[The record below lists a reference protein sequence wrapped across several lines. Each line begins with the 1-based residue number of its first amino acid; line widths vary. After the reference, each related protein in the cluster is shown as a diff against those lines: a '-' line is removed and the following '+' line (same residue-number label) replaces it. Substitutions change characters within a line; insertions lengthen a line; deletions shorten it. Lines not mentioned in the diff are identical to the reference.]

1 MTKSKSK
8 KEQLKTI
15 CVDTGRYFLFN
26 DVNGIVKYNHFSDVE
41 SYLIKLQREYKKTI
55 SSDGRPIWVD
65 YMTTIREIITAY
77 QSQTNRHQRRE
88 LQREEKKYFK
98 KAETNR
104 MKNQK
109 ASKIVDNLRYL
120 LARAARISSV
130 NFFPAGF
137 YGSDG
142 IINFID
148 RGNVSEEQ
156 SETLKSDGGKEF
168 TKDQIQKAIADLIE
182 NLGEDVPQI
191 VKYWQNEVKRFETSK
206 KYTLFSVIGQD
217 GIDSILN
224 EVVNI
229 KVMVSSETQAVS
241 EMVNFNGKNNPW
253 VFLHFM
259 FQYLDIRNGFSN
271 DSVFTTL
278 SEAGKYMNLKSYI
291 GYKEGQMEYPEI
303 LAAHATMTS
312 LVSKKLLESKLD
324 LTSNDVTDT
333 ANVLEKLKAAYIGFG
348 SLANTDQ
355 QKPKDWYKAFVDSN
369 KDLSN
374 EHLDIKKCA
383 DVLDKI
389 YGDCWTFDIT
399 EKLKNLQTAVQF
411 VKNDP
416 NQSESKVS
424 EARSFVLSRFKDIF
438 KTDMFD
444 TINAIAISIHD
455 PKFTLEASSYS
466 NIQKFYQFLTEEI
479 IGGIN
484 VNPNLEDYSITNDN
498 IKKVLSSDSVG
509 SWDAKM
515 KLIYPFIQRAIIKT
529 KEYIGT
535 DSNFELK
542 QKELD
547 FFKSVSAGSK
557 DCFWYES
564 DDKGE
569 LHKIGMVSGKLT
581 LKSSW
586 QHLEDDVNRW
596 EFGCIEEISMN
607 SATGRSIKPDK
618 IVSYQRK
625 LENTKQFYDEGRITK
640 YESRITSAN
649 LQNIIDG
656 IADLK
661 LNENVSA

>member
-1 MTKSKSK
+1 MSKLEVK
-8 KEQLKTI
+8 KEQLKI
-15 CVDTGRYFLFN
+15 NNVGPGRYLLFN
-26 DVNGIVKYNHFSDVE
+26 NINGIIKYNSFSEVE
-41 SYLIKLQREYKKTI
+41 SFLVELQAQYKKTLT
-55 SSDGRPIWVD
+55 SDGRPIWVD
-65 YMTTIREIITAY
+65 YMTTIGEIITAY
-77 QSQTNRHQRRE
+77 QSQTNRNQRRKLE
-88 LQREEKKYFK
+88 REENKFFK

-109 ASKIVDNLRYL
+109 VNKIIDNLRYL

-142 IINFID
+142 IINFLD

-168 TKDQIQKAIADLIE
+168 TKDQIQKAISDLIE
-182 NLGEDVPQI
+182 NLGEDIPQI
-191 VKYWQNEVKRFETSK
+191 VKDWQTKVKGFETSK
-206 KYTLFSVIGQD
+206 KYTLFSVIGQE
-217 GIDSILN
+217 GIDSIID

-229 KVMVSSETQAVS
+229 KVMVSSETQAVN

-271 DSVFTTL
+271 DDVFTTL

-291 GYKEGQMEYPEI
+291 GYKEGQMEHPEI

-324 LTSNDVTDT
+324 LTSDDVTDI

-355 QKPKDWYKAFVDSN
+355 QKPKDWYKAFVDSD

-389 YGDCWTFDIT
+389 YGDDWTSDIT
-399 EKLKNLQTAVQF
+399 EKLKNLQTAVEF

-416 NQSESKVS
+416 NQSEYKLIESN
-424 EARSFVLSRFKDIF
+424 SFVISRFKDIF

-466 NIQKFYQFLTEEI
+466 NIQKFFQFLSEEI

-484 VNPNLEDYSITNDN
+484 VNSNLQDYSITNDDM
-498 IKKVLSSDSVG
+498 KTVLSSNNVG

-529 KEYIGT
+529 KEYIGK
-535 DSNFELK
+535 DKNSDLK
-542 QKELD
+542 EKELQ
-547 FFKSVSAGSK
+547 FFKSVSGGSK

-564 DDKGE
+564 DDKGD
-569 LHKIGMVSGKLT
+569 LHQIGMVGGKLT

-586 QHLEDDVNRW
+586 QHLEDDLNHW
-596 EFGCIEEISMN
+596 ELGCIEEISMN
-607 SATGRSIKPDK
+607 SATGRSIKPNK
-618 IVSYQRK
+618 LVSYKRK
-625 LENTKQFYDEGRITK
+625 LENTQQFYN
-640 YESRITSAN
+640 ESRITKQEWRTTSAN
-649 LQNIIDG
+649 LENIIDG
-656 IADLK
+656 IEE
-661 LNENVSA
+661 LNLSA

>member
-1 MTKSKSK
+1 MSKLESK
-8 KEQLKTI
+8 KEELKKIFTG
-15 CVDTGRYFLFN
+15 TGRYVLFDTTN
-26 DVNGIVKYNHFSDVE
+26 CIVRYNQFCEVE
-41 SYLIKLQREYKKTI
+41 SFLIELQKQYKNTTT
-55 SSDGRPIWVD
+55 SDGRPIWVD
-65 YMTTIREIITAY
+65 YLTTINEIITAY
-77 QSQTNRHQRRE
+77 QSQTNRSQRRE
-88 LQREEKKYFK
+88 LEREAYKFFK

-142 IINFID
+142 IINFLD

-182 NLGEDVPQI
+182 NLGEDIPQI
-191 VKYWQNEVKRFETSK
+191 VKNWQNKVKGFETSK
-206 KYTLFSVIGQD
+206 KYTLFSVIGKD
-217 GIDSILN
+217 GIDSILT

-259 FQYLDIRNGFSN
+259 FQYLDIRNKFSN
-271 DSVFTTL
+271 DDVFVEL
-278 SEAGKYMNLKSYI
+278 SQPGKYMNLKSYI
-291 GYKEGQMEYPEI
+291 GYKEGQMEHPEI

-324 LTSNDVTDT
+324 LTSYDVTDV

-355 QKPKDWYKAFVDSN
+355 QKPKDWYKQFVDSN

-374 EHLDIKKCA
+374 EHIDIKKCA
-383 DVLDKI
+383 NLLDKI
-389 YGDCWTFDIT
+389 YGDDWTSDIT
-399 EKLKNLQTAVQF
+399 EKLKNLQTAVEF

-416 NQSESKVS
+416 NQEESKLI
-424 EARSFVLSRFKDIF
+424 EANSFVLSRFKDIF

-444 TINAIAISIHD
+444 TINAIAISIHI
-455 PKFTLEASSYS
+455 PKFTLEPSSYS
-466 NIQKFYQFLTEEI
+466 NIEKFYQFLTEEI
-479 IGGIN
+479 IGGIE
-484 VNPNLEDYSITNDN
+484 VDSNLKDYSITNDN
-498 IKKVLSSDSVG
+498 IKKVLSTSSVG

-515 KLIYPFIQRAIIKT
+515 KLIYPFIQKAIIKT
-529 KEYIGT
+529 KEFIGN
-535 DSNFELK
+535 DKNSHLK

-547 FFKSVSAGSK
+547 FFKSVSGLSR
-557 DCFWYES
+557 DCYWYES
-564 DDKGE
+564 DSDGKI
-569 LHKIGMVSGKLT
+569 HIIGMVNYKLT
-581 LKSSW
+581 LESSW
-586 QHLEDDVNRW
+586 QHLQDDSNRW
-596 EFGCIEEISMN
+596 ELGCIEEISMN
-607 SATGRSIKPDK
+607 SAIGRSIKPNK
-618 IVSYQRK
+618 IDSYKRK
-625 LENTKQFYDEGRITK
+625 LENINQFFENGRISK
-640 YESRITSAN
+640 QEWRIASAHLN
-649 LQNIIDG
+649 NIIEG
-656 IADLK
+656 LEDLNK
-661 LNENVSA
+661 KQSHS

>member
-1 MTKSKSK
+1 MKPKDK
-8 KEQLKTI
+8 KEELKKISTGP
-15 CVDTGRYFLFN
+15 GRYLLFAA
-26 DVNGIVKYNHFSDVE
+26 NGGFVKYNQFCKVE
-41 SYLIKLQREYKKTI
+41 SFLIELQKQYKKTI
-55 SSDGRPIWVD
+55 TSDGRPIWVD
-65 YMTTIREIITAY
+65 YMTTIGEIIRAY
-77 QSQTNRHQRRE
+77 QSQTNRSQRRE
-88 LQREEKKYFK
+88 LEREANKFFK

-137 YGSDG
+137 YGDDG
-142 IINFID
+142 IINFLD

-156 SETLKSDGGKEF
+156 AETLKSDGGKEF

-182 NLGEDVPQI
+182 NLGEDTPQI
-191 VKYWQNEVKRFETSK
+191 VKKWQNTVKGFETSK
-206 KYTLFSVIGQD
+206 KYTLFSVIGND
-217 GIDSILN
+217 GIEDILS
-224 EVVNI
+224 ETVNI

-259 FQYLDIRNGFSN
+259 FQYLDIRNKFSN
-271 DSVFTTL
+271 DAVFVEL
-278 SEAGKYMNLKSYI
+278 SQPGKYMNLKSYI
-291 GYKEGQMEYPEI
+291 GYKEGQMEHPEI

-324 LTSNDVTDT
+324 LTSDDVTDV

-355 QKPKDWYKAFVDSN
+355 QKPKDWYKQFVDPN

-389 YGDCWTFDIT
+389 YGDDWTSDIT
-399 EKLKNLQTAVQF
+399 EKLKNLQTAVEF

-416 NQSESKVS
+416 NQEESKLI
-424 EARSFVLSRFKDIF
+424 EANSFVLSRFKDIF

-444 TINAIAISIHD
+444 TINAIAISIHN
-455 PKFTLEASSYS
+455 PKFTLEPSSYS
-466 NIQKFYQFLTEEI
+466 NIEKFYQFLTEEI
-479 IGGIN
+479 IGGIE
-484 VNPNLEDYSITNDN
+484 VDSNLKDYSITNDN
-498 IKKVLSSDSVG
+498 IKKVLSTSSIG

-529 KEYIGT
+529 KEYIGN
-535 DSNFELK
+535 DKNSELK
-542 QKELD
+542 QKELE
-547 FFKSVSAGSK
+547 FFKNVSGGGS

-564 DDKGE
+564 DNNGE
-569 LHKIGMVSGKLT
+569 IQKIGMVGSKLT

-586 QHLEDDVNRW
+586 QHLQDNLNRW
-596 EFGCIEEISMN
+596 ELGCIEEISMN
-607 SATGRSIKPDK
+607 SASGRSIKPNK
-618 IVSYQRK
+618 IDSYKRK
-625 LENTKQFYDEGRITK
+625 LENIEQFYKDGLITPS
-640 YESRITSAN
+640 EWRTTSAHLN
-649 LQNIIDG
+649 NIIDG
-656 IADLK
+656 IEV
-661 LNENVSA
+661 LNKKQTHS